1 MPKKATAT
9 VQPKNVN
16 NKLLQKAAEAKTS
29 SSKPKTPESRGSKSN
44 LKQAN
49 NKSGFL
55 SRLCCSCFSSGKT
68 TKNGV
73 KTADI
78 EEEEEE
84 EGEIYQNKS
93 TLKTDKKSRHPT
105 QQQEESPAGSSKV
118 IVNVFQPGQTP
129 PPEVANPYHPD
140 PLRSIRIT
148 AADIPKMQSRMGH

>member
-1 MPKKATAT
+1 MPNKPPATVNNNNVAKTPLKKAASVKTSNPK
-9 VQPKNVN
+9 PKN
-16 NKLLQKAAEAKTS
+16 
-29 SSKPKTPESRGSKSN
+29 PERTGINSN
-44 LKQAN
+44 LNQAN

-84 EGEIYQNKS
+84 EGELYQNKS
-93 TLKTDKKSRHPT
+93 TLKTDKKSRRTT
-105 QQQEESPAGSSKV
+105 QQPEASAGGSSNV
-118 IVNVFQPGQTP
+118 VVNVFQPGQTP
-129 PPEVANPYHPD
+129 AEVTNPYHPD
-140 PLRSIRIT
+140 PIRSIRIT